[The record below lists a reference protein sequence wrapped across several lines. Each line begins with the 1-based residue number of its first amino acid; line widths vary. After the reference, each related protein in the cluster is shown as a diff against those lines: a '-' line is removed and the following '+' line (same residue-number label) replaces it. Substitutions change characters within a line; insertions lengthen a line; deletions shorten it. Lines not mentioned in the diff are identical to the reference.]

1 MPFVDGDGDRVEKGN
16 LLTQEKTVS
25 VTDSATVT
33 MDDLVSIDNIIG
45 TRTEGEASVDES
57 NDAAADGVQGT
68 GDNEVD
74 VTLYTGGGTDTLDTT
89 TAQTGQ
95 TRSVT
100 VIAEGY

>member
-1 MPFVDGDGDRVEKGN
+1 MPFVDADGDRVEKGS
-16 LLTQEKTVS
+16 LITQEKTVS

-33 MDDLVSIDNIIG
+33 MDELVSIDTIVG

-68 GDNEVD
+68 ASNEVD
-74 VTLYTGGGTDTLDTT
+74 VTLYTGKSADTLDTT
-89 TAQTGQ
+89 DNQSEQ